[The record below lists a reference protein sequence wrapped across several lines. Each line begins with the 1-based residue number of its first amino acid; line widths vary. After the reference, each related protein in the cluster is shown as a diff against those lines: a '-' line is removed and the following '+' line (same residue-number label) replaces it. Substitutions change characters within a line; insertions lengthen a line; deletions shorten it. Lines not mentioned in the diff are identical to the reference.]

1 VDEQVSSNP
10 YQIKE
15 VLRTHL
21 LADPTSRLSMA
32 LMSEVGFEEHS
43 SLIAYESYYAHKAE
57 SVSFHIF
64 ISSLSKN
71 IKLVNG
77 NIEACPVSQIT

>member
-1 VDEQVSSNP
+1 
-10 YQIKE
+10 
-15 VLRTHL
+15 
-21 LADPTSRLSMA
+21 
-32 LMSEVGFEEHS
+32 MSEVGFEEHS